1 MKKIRNLKKKK
12 KELKKKITMRII
24 IKKTNKHT
32 RLKNAHLLC
41 IGAIFHRILTPTTH
55 SCSPE
60 LVKTDFNQFNQ
71 AEIQHKPTDKQL
83 RLLSFSLYH
92 SYKNDV

>member
-1 MKKIRNLKKKK
+1 MKKIRNLKKRKK
-12 KELKKKITMRII
+12 NQKENYYENNNLQ
-24 IKKTNKHT
+24 KTNEHT

-60 LVKTDFNQFNQ
+60 LVKTKLVKAKLVKTDFNQFNQ
-71 AEIQHKPTDKQL
+71 AESSISRPT
-83 RLLSFSLYH
+83 
-92 SYKNDV
+92 NN

>member
-1 MKKIRNLKKKK
+1 
-12 KELKKKITMRII
+12 MRII

-41 IGAIFHRILTPTTH
+41 IGAIFHRILTPITH

-60 LVKTDFNQFNQ
+60 LVKTKLVKTELVKTDFNQFN
-71 AEIQHKPTDKQL
+71 
-83 RLLSFSLYH
+83 
-92 SYKNDV
+92 

>member
-1 MKKIRNLKKKK
+1 
-12 KELKKKITMRII
+12 MRII
-24 IKKTNKHT
+24 IKKKKLT

-60 LVKTDFNQFNQ
+60 LVKTKLVKTDFNQFNQ
-71 AEIQHKPTDKQL
+71 ADRIQHKPTDKQL